1 MINLQ
6 TLALS
11 GSLALGA
18 MMALPGM
25 AAADVKN
32 IVLVHGGNVDG
43 STWRDVYDRLTTRG
57 FEVTVTQLPMT
68 SVAEDVAAVRRSLDV
83 QDGPV
88 LLVGHSYGGVVITE
102 AGIDPDV
109 KGLVYVTAFQP
120 DIGESGSDL
129 LASAASDFTADK
141 LTVTDDGFLLV
152 KDDAFLSLAGNGL
165 SEEDAL
171 FVARS
176 QAWANAGNLAHEVV
190 SAAWKD
196 KPSWMTVA
204 TEDLL
209 ISPELQHRM
218 AKRAGSTVIEIENG
232 HMLPMTSPDEVAEVI
247 AQAAEAVK

>member
-1 MINLQ
+1 MTNLH
-6 TLALS
+6 TLFLS
-11 GSLALGA
+11 GSVALGA
-18 MMALPGM
+18 ILAIPSV
-25 AAADVKN
+25 AVAEVQN

-43 STWRDVYDRLTTRG
+43 STWREVYDRLIARD
-57 FEVTVTQLPMT
+57 FNVTVTQLPMT
-68 SVAEDVAAVRRSLDV
+68 SVEDDVAAVQRSLNQ

-120 DIGESGSDL
+120 DIGESGGDL
-129 LASAASDFTADK
+129 LASAESDFTADK
-141 LTVTDDGFLLV
+141 LTITDDGFLLV
-152 KDDAFLSLAGNGL
+152 NDDAFISLAGNGL

-176 QAWANAGNLAHEVV
+176 QAWANANNLAHKVV
-190 SAAWKD
+190 SAAWNG

-209 ISPELQHRM
+209 ISPELQRRM
-218 AKRAGSTVIEIENG
+218 AERAGSTVVEIDNG
-232 HMLPMTSPDEVAEVI
+232 HMLPMTNPHEVAEVI
-247 AQAAEAVK
+247 AQAAAAVR